1 MVGCHVRRHL
11 GAFILRHEAANCR
24 SSFIIRGTL
33 ARDAFSFYFDRFFA
47 ARMFFR
53 RLFEDFDYKFSR
65 ILIPFIDRFGRIYQ
79 SVFMFRNCTLID
91 IIPISDFRFRR
102 IGGAN
107 RVFFDAGHRL
117 RQGQIHT
124 RANFSLIGGFRRIHA
139 RTIRFIGR
147 HGTQGFVFIYLAPC
161 NFELQLGAAGYTMGR
176 CHAVRGARKA
186 FCFSYRIGIPQN
198 ISSISTVQLVLLDRA
213 EPRYDDHD
221 KDSNGAAF
229 LLLLRPIRN
238 YDTIVGFASFVIC
251 ANMRRGAFNDDNF
264 ANISIH
270 ASASIAMTYSK
281 YYADRLFPHLSFE
294 HSVWMTRDKLL
305 AKDTHL
311 IAGAPGKLPAMIY
324 RHLINFNRA
333 IGIFAFLGYDAFIFY
348 DVEGFIHRTRDRKFV
363 ATFADD
369 FGSPA
374 RYRDVAAGQA
384 SFG

>member
-1 MVGCHVRRHL
+1 MIGCHVRRHL
-11 GAFILRHEAANCR
+11 GAFILGYKAANCR

-33 ARDAFSFYFDRFFA
+33 ARDHFSLFFDRFFA

-53 RLFEDFDYKFSR
+53 RLFEHFHYKLSR
-65 ILIPFIDRFGRIYQ
+65 ILIPFFDRFLRIDQ
-79 SVFMFRNCTLID
+79 SIFVNRNCTD
-91 IIPISDFRFRR
+91 VYFVPISNFRFRR

-107 RVFFDAGHRL
+107 RHFFDTGHRL
-117 RQGQIHT
+117 RQGEIHT
-124 RANFSLIGGFRRIHA
+124 RAKFSLAGGFRRIHT

-176 CHAVRGARKA
+176 CHAVGGARKA
-186 FCFSYRIGIPQN
+186 FCFSNRIGIPQN
-198 ISSISTVQLVLLDRA
+198 ISSICTVQFVLLDRA
-213 EPRYDDHD
+213 EPRYDDHY

-238 YDTIVGFASFVIC
+238 DHTIVGFASFVIC
-251 ANMRRGAFNDDNF
+251 ANMRRGAFNNDNF

-270 ASASIAMTYSK
+270 ASASIAVTYSK
-281 YYADRLFPHLSFE
+281 YYADRLVPHLSFE

-305 AKDTHL
+305 AQDTHL
-311 IAGAPGKLPAMIY
+311 IAGVPGKLPAMIY

-333 IGIFAFLGYDAFIFY
+333 IGIFAFLGYDAFIIY
-348 DVEGFIHRTRDRKFV
+348 DVDRFIHRTRDRKFV

-374 RYRDVAAGQA
+374 RYRDVAASQA